1 MTRVTLSESPYVVYA
16 IVDVIVFFVIFSWF
30 QMVAD
35 NYLTF
40 DGVTK
45 GEGLI
50 LLMVTAIS
58 LLFASKPFVRGMSTI
73 LEAILSLVI
82 ETEYCKRLL
91 ERFKV
96 SKVSS
101 DIKTEE

>member
-1 MTRVTLSESPYVVYA
+1 MTRVTLSESPYIVYA
-16 IVDVIVFFVIFSWF
+16 ILDVIVFLVIFSWF

-40 DGVTK
+40 EGVTK

-50 LLMVTAIS
+50 LLMITAIA
-58 LLFASKPFVRGMSTI
+58 LLFASKPFVRGLSTI
-73 LEAILSLVI
+73 LEAILSLI
-82 ETEYCKRLL
+82 AETEYCKRLL

-101 DIKTEE
+101 DIKTED